1 VAEWAYFY
9 YSWKKLEDFTAT
21 QRKVIEWLALP
32 KSKRKPKTQIQLG
45 AAIGV
50 SDETIS
56 IWKRDPKFK
65 QAVWGLIEDMA
76 GDDDA
81 DVIAEIVKNSKRPGR
96 DGVNDRRLWL
106 QWRGQLVEKQE
117 DVTKDRDLVVRV
129 IRVNAGNRFDGTG
142 TTSGPDGDKA

>member
-1 VAEWAYFY
+1 
-9 YSWKKLEDFTAT
+9 
-21 QRKVIEWLALP
+21 
-32 KSKRKPKTQIQLG
+32 LG

-65 QAVWGLIEDMA
+65 QAVWALIEDLA

-81 DVIAEIVKNSKRPGR
+81 DIIAAIKRNARRTGR
-96 DGVNDRRLWL
+96 DGVNDRKLYL

-117 DVTKDRDLVVRV
+117 DVTKDRELVVRV
-129 IRVNAGNRFDGTG
+129 IRVNASSRLDNTG
-142 TTSGPDGDKA
+142 VAPSSE

>member
-1 VAEWAYFY
+1 
-9 YSWKKLEDFTAT
+9 LEEFTAT

-32 KSKRKPKTQIQLG
+32 KSNRKPKTQIQLG

-65 QAVWGLIEDMA
+65 QAVWALIEDLA

-81 DVIAEIVKNSKRPGR
+81 DIIAAIKRNARRTGR
-96 DGVNDRRLWL
+96 DGVNDRKLYL

-117 DVTKDRDLVVRV
+117 DVTKDRELVVRV
-129 IRVNAGNRFDGTG
+129 IRVNASSRLDNTG
-142 TTSGPDGDKA
+142 VAPSSE